1 MPKLVLL
8 LAVMAVFYI
17 LLKRVQGLPP
27 HRRRAETTKIAI
39 GAAVVAVVILT
50 LAGKMHWVG
59 AALTGLLVM
68 MRQSLPL
75 LLRLFPML
83 AQWRQQRSQASNGKS
98 STVTTRILAMYLNH
112 DSGALS
118 GEVLQGPYTQ
128 WRLDEMDRGQLDE
141 LRDYCLR
148 EDPESVQLLDS
159 YLEQRFPDEE
169 TSPGGNAGPDVDS
182 GVMNRREAMQI
193 LGIDDEASRDDIVAA
208 HRKLMQ
214 KLHPDRGG
222 SDYLAAKINE
232 AKDFLLEQ
240 S

>member
-8 LAVMAVFYI
+8 LALITIFYI

-27 HRRRAETTKIAI
+27 HKRRAETTKIAI

-59 AALTGLLVM
+59 AALTGLLVI

-75 LLRLFPML
+75 LLRLFPVATQWWQRR
-83 AQWRQQRSQASNGKS
+83 AQAAGSGKS
-98 STVTTRILAMYLNH
+98 STVATRILAMYLDH
-112 DSGALS
+112 ESGGLS
-118 GEVLQGPYTQ
+118 GEVLEGPFAQ
-128 WRLDEMDRGQLDE
+128 WRLDEMNRGQLDE
-141 LRDYCLR
+141 LRDFCLR
-148 EDPESVQLLDS
+148 EDTESVQLLDS
-159 YLEQRFPDEE
+159 YLEQRFPDDEP
-169 TSPGGNAGPDVDS
+169 SAGAAGANVDS
-182 GVMNRREAMQI
+182 GSMNRREAMQI
-193 LGIDDEASRDDIVAA
+193 LGIDDEASRDEIVAA

-214 KLHPDRGG
+214 RLHPDRGG

-232 AKDFLLEQ
+232 AKDFLLGQ

>member
-1 MPKLVLL
+1 MPRLVLL
-8 LAVMAVFYI
+8 LAVIAVFYI

-59 AALTGLLVM
+59 AALTGLLVI

-75 LLRLFPML
+75 LLRVFPML
-83 AQWRQQRSQASNGKS
+83 AQWRQQRAQAGSGKS

-112 DSGALS
+112 ESGALS
-118 GEVLQGPYTQ
+118 GEVLQGPFAQ
-128 WRLDEMDRGQLDE
+128 WRLDEMDRGQLDD
-141 LRDYCLR
+141 LREYCLR

-169 TSPGGNAGPDVDS
+169 PAAAGSTGGNVDGGS
-182 GVMNRREAMQI
+182 MNRREAMQI
-193 LGIDDEASRDDIVAA
+193 LGIDDEASRDEIVAA

-232 AKDFLLEQ
+232 AKDFLLGQ

>member
-8 LAVMAVFYI
+8 LAGIAVIYI
-17 LLKRVQGLPP
+17 LLKRVQSLPP
-27 HRRRAETTKIAI
+27 HKRRAETTKIAI
-39 GAAVVAVVILT
+39 GVAVVAVIMLT

-75 LLRLFPML
+75 LLRLFPVL
-83 AQWRQQRSQASNGKS
+83 AQWRQQRARAGGEGKN
-98 STVTTRILAMYLNH
+98 STVTTRILAMYLDH
-112 DSGALS
+112 ASGQLS
-118 GEVLQGPYTQ
+118 GEVLQGPFSQ
-128 WRLDEMDRGQLDE
+128 WRLDEMDRAQLDE
-141 LRDYCLR
+141 LRDYCRR
-148 EDPESVQLLDS
+148 EDPESVQLLES

-169 TSPGGNAGPDVDS
+169 TVSGDS
-182 GVMNRREAMQI
+182 GEIDSGAMNRREAMQI
-193 LGIDDEASRDDIVAA
+193 LGVDDSASREDIVAA

-232 AKDFLLEQ
+232 AKDFLLAHG
-240 S
+240 

>member
-8 LAVMAVFYI
+8 LAVIAVFYI

-27 HRRRAETTKIAI
+27 HMRRAETTKIAI
-39 GAAVVAVVILT
+39 GGAVVVVVILT
-50 LAGKMHWVG
+50 MMGKMHWVG
-59 AALTGLLVM
+59 AALTGLLVV

-75 LLRLFPML
+75 LLRLFPVL
-83 AQWRQQRSQASNGKS
+83 NQWWQRRAQAGNGNS
-98 STVTTRILAMYLNH
+98 SRVTTRILAMYLNH
-112 DSGALS
+112 ESGTLS
-118 GEVLQGPYTQ
+118 GEVLQGPFAQ

-141 LRDYCLR
+141 LRNYCLN
-148 EDPESVQLLDS
+148 EDPESVQLLDP
-159 YLEQRFPDEE
+159 YLEQRFPDAE
-169 TSPGGNAGPDVDS
+169 TNGSSTGADTVNS
-182 GVMNRREAMQI
+182 GSMNRREAMQI
-193 LGIDDEASRDDIVAA
+193 LGINDDASRDDIVAA

-232 AKDFLLEQ
+232 AKDFLLGQ

>member
-8 LAVMAVFYI
+8 LAVVAVFYI
-17 LLKRVQGLPP
+17 LFKRVQGLPP
-27 HRRRAETTKIAI
+27 HKRRAETTKIAI
-39 GAAVVAVVILT
+39 GTAVVAVVILT

-83 AQWRQQRSQASNGKS
+83 AQWRQGRAQAGNGKS

-118 GEVLQGPYTQ
+118 GEVLQGPYAQ

-141 LRDYCLR
+141 LRDYCRR

-169 TSPGGNAGPDVDS
+169 PSPGGNSGAEVDS
-182 GVMNRREAMQI
+182 GAMNRREAMQI
-193 LGIDDEASRDDIVAA
+193 LGVDAEASRDDIVAA

-232 AKDFLLEQ
+232 AKDFLLGQ